1 LETPKKKC
9 NLFFMESQKK
19 PYIKLQFKITLLFFA
34 LLSLVSFTV
43 SSMLAANIEKKAKTI
58 ASDYITSIPFLI
70 NSSLDSYMM
79 MENKGAIKE
88 LILNLQKDANI
99 LGIHIL
105 NSNGQ
110 VSCILQDLNKYYSK
124 DYLDLIKHNFN
135 NKEGFTELT
144 YAGKK
149 YLSFNKPL
157 MNEEK
162 CQSCHNPAEGAVIG
176 TLNINIDLSRLK
188 ELLSREVFEVRLFLY
203 TADIL
208 LFIVLFFLI
217 YILVIRPV
225 RILENG
231 MQAVAGNNLD
241 IRTQI
246 TSNDEFGRMS
256 ILFNYMVYSLR
267 KAFST
272 ISSMHKNM
280 LHNDRLMTMG
290 TLTAS
295 ISHEIKNPL
304 NSIMINADIMTMKHP
319 ETKAYTD
326 KILKDAERIRDII
339 DQTLKFSRVGNDK
352 LECIDV
358 AEFIERIALY
368 VERTLLKW
376 ADVPFEAITDKNL
389 GCIKATPVH
398 IEQIF
403 INILRNA
410 VEAVENKPGGKV
422 TLTAKLD
429 GDFVEFDFIDN
440 GSGIPREAQQ
450 HLFTEYFTT
459 KHNGTGL
466 GLTIVKQLIENYG
479 GTISFESAEGAG
491 TTFRVRFPVVSEC
504 GCASEL
510 EKEKNA

>member
-1 LETPKKKC
+1 
-9 NLFFMESQKK
+9 MESHKK
-19 PYIKLQFKITLLFFA
+19 PYVKLQFKITLLFFA

-43 SSMLAANIEKKAKTI
+43 SSMLASNIEKKAKTI

-70 NSSLDSYMM
+70 DSSLDNYMM

-105 NSNGQ
+105 NRNGQ
-110 VSCILQDLNKYYSK
+110 ISCILQDLNKFYSS
-124 DYLDLIKHNFN
+124 DYLDLIKNNHNS
-135 NKEGFTELT
+135 KEGFTELS

-149 YLSFNKPL
+149 YLSFSKPL

-162 CQSCHNPAEGAVIG
+162 CQSCHNPSEGDVIG

-280 LHNDRLMTMG
+280 LHNDRLMT
-290 TLTAS
+290 
-295 ISHEIKNPL
+295 
-304 NSIMINADIMTMKHP
+304 
-319 ETKAYTD
+319 
-326 KILKDAERIRDII
+326 
-339 DQTLKFSRVGNDK
+339 
-352 LECIDV
+352 
-358 AEFIERIALY
+358 
-368 VERTLLKW
+368 
-376 ADVPFEAITDKNL
+376 
-389 GCIKATPVH
+389 
-398 IEQIF
+398 
-403 INILRNA
+403 
-410 VEAVENKPGGKV
+410 
-422 TLTAKLD
+422 
-429 GDFVEFDFIDN
+429 
-440 GSGIPREAQQ
+440 
-450 HLFTEYFTT
+450 
-459 KHNGTGL
+459 
-466 GLTIVKQLIENYG
+466 
-479 GTISFESAEGAG
+479 
-491 TTFRVRFPVVSEC
+491 
-504 GCASEL
+504 
-510 EKEKNA
+510 